1 MSVLIDMDILSEL
14 EAGRLSIEPF
24 REKNLTPNGYDVT
37 IDEIYIPAMDSRHT
51 EGKADIPPGLWFA
64 VSSREYFRIP
74 SDVIGQLWLRSSH
87 VRKGI
92 LSSFGRVDAGF
103 QGNLTFGGFNASH
116 ETATLDIG
124 DTYAQLVLERL
135 TGEVGKDYGR
145 RSGNY
150 QGQRGLTL
158 EKLK

>member
-1 MSVLIDMDILSEL
+1 MSVICDLEIVEEL
-14 EAGRLSIEPF
+14 EKNALSIEPF
-24 REKNLTPNGYDVT
+24 SESNLTPNGYDVT
-37 IDEIYIPAMDSRHT
+37 MDEIFIPSLDVRQSDG
-51 EGKADIPPGLWFA
+51 EVVIPPGTWFA
-64 VSSREYFRIP
+64 VSSREYFRFP
-74 SDVIGQLWLRSSH
+74 SHLIGQLWLRSSH

-103 QGNLTFGGFNASH
+103 EGNLTFGGFNSSH
-116 ETATLDIG
+116 VPVRLRIG
-124 DTYAQLVLERL
+124 DTYAQLMFERMEG
-135 TGEVGKDYGR
+135 TVGKDYAR